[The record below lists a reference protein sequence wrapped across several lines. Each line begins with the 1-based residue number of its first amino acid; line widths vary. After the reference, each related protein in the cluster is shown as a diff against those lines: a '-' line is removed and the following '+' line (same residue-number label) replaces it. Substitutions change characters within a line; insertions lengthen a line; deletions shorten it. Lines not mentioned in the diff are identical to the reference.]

1 MLLQFV
7 VVPYML
13 NPYVYDLL
21 PSKHFEVLILELLEQ
36 WSPFLYMWQD
46 SENSGKGCSH
56 IKIKLSFV

>member
-21 PSKHFEVLILELLEQ
+21 PSKHFEVLILELLETKNQ
-36 WSPFLYMWQD
+36 VPNGHLS
-46 SENSGKGCSH
+46 SICGKIVKTVGKDAV
-56 IKIKLSFV
+56 I